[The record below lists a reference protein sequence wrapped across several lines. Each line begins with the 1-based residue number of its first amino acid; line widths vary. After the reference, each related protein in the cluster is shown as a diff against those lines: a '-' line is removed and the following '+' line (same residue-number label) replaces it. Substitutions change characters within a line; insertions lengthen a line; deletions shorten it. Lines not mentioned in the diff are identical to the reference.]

1 MNNIRTH
8 TIRAKELTEVGH
20 TNTRIFIAPNT
31 IINVREFSVSNKGR
45 IHFKGTHFVHNE
57 TIHTKGANW
66 SKAYDPEQKIE
77 VIFSD
82 DFTVYVERLTKAEE
96 ALEAEADAK
105 ELLEAKQEAVEIGA
119 YTVKELK
126 KLLATRNDNE
136 YVVAVTDDNDRGFLT
151 KDNIGFV

>member
-1 MNNIRTH
+1 MVLKEKGNLINI
-8 TIRAKELTEVGH
+8 
-20 TNTRIFIAPNT
+20 
-31 IINVREFSVSNKGR
+31 
-45 IHFKGTHFVHNE
+45 
-57 TIHTKGANW
+57 
-66 SKAYDPEQKIE
+66 Y
-77 VIFSD
+77 SD